1 MTRRR
6 DLAGCA
12 GRPPAEDRSTSRA
25 ATSHLAGRAPS
36 VQTPGPGRAGRPPQ
50 QKPRQ
55 GPESPVPAAC
65 PKSKS
70 IPLRPIWPVMVS
82 SETPGPSMMVAGR
95 ARNHHTPPR
104 NPSGRL
110 ENVVPDQDVSGRSR
124 IPPSAPPVVDGG
136 NTSQGVEG
144 GSGGGI
150 RQAMPG
156 DVRQRARQGR
166 HPWRP
171 GPPLHPTSWAALHR
185 WRRSARACRSP
196 APRSGGTAERG
207 EWAAPVWTGRAA
219 ISEIFTRP
227 GARPDVQ
234 ANHMSG
240 LPPAIGGIN
249 HRSAVRSQRSPVE
262 RPMCQPHTPTSATLW
277 SRHRACTRPGKTPGC

>member
-1 MTRRR
+1 MTWRR

-166 HPWRP
+166 HL
-171 GPPLHPTSWAALHR
+171 GD
-185 WRRSARACRSP
+185 P
-196 APRSGGTAERG
+196 AHHFTRHHGQPFTGGGDPRERVVRQHPRSGGTAERG
-207 EWAAPVWTGRAA
+207 EWRRQSGPSGGRY
-219 ISEIFTRP
+219 R
-227 GARPDVQ
+227 
-234 ANHMSG
+234 
-240 LPPAIGGIN
+240 
-249 HRSAVRSQRSPVE
+249 RSSLARSPA
-262 RPMCQPHTPTSATLW
+262 RC
-277 SRHRACTRPGKTPGC
+277 PGKPHERFITGDRGLITAALSDHSQALSKGRCVNRIPRRARRWGRGRGR

>member
-25 ATSHLAGRAPS
+25 ATSHLARRAPS

-65 PKSKS
+65 PTSKS
-70 IPLRPIWPVMVS
+70 IPLHPIWPVMVS
-82 SETPGPSMMVAGR
+82 SETPGPSMMVAG
-95 ARNHHTPPR
+95 
-104 NPSGRL
+104 GR
-110 ENVVPDQDVSGRSR
+110 VTTTA
-124 IPPSAPPVVDGG
+124 APK
-136 NTSQGVEG
+136 SQ
-144 GSGGGI
+144 
-150 RQAMPG
+150 RQAGECRPRPG
-156 DVRQRARQGR
+156 CQRPQQDTAQRPAGGRRRQHVPGCGGWQWRRHPPGHARRCPAARPAGPT
-166 HPWRP
+166 PWRP

-227 GARPDVQ
+227 EPGP
-234 ANHMSG
+234 MS
-240 LPPAIGGIN
+240 
-249 HRSAVRSQRSPVE
+249 RQ
-262 RPMCQPHTPTSATLW
+262 TT
-277 SRHRACTRPGKTPGC
+277 

>member
-25 ATSHLAGRAPS
+25 ATSHLARRAPS

-136 NTSQGVEG
+136 NTFPGCG
-144 GSGGGI
+144 GWQWRRHPPSH
-150 RQAMPG
+150 
-156 DVRQRARQGR
+156 ARRCPAARPAGPT
-166 HPWRP
+166 PWRP

-196 APRSGGTAERG
+196 APRSGGTAARG
-207 EWAAPVWTGRAA
+207 RMGGAGLDRQGGD
-219 ISEIFTRP
+219 IGDLHSP

-240 LPPAIGGIN
+240 LSPAIGD
-249 HRSAVRSQRSPVE
+249 
-262 RPMCQPHTPTSATLW
+262 
-277 SRHRACTRPGKTPGC
+277 